1 MHVSRV
7 QRASQPACLVA
18 PRGLGAERTAPCARG
33 RPSPVGVAWGA
44 VIGGY
49 DGYAASGR
57 LGVSTAR
64 VAGRAVLTSS
74 VSFASFLGCYS
85 GTSCLAERVRGRDDW
100 VSRFT
105 RGIRDL
111 PLHA

>member
-1 MHVSRV
+1 M
-7 QRASQPACLVA
+7 
-18 PRGLGAERTAPCARG
+18 
-33 RPSPVGVAWGA
+33 
-44 VIGGY
+44 IGGY